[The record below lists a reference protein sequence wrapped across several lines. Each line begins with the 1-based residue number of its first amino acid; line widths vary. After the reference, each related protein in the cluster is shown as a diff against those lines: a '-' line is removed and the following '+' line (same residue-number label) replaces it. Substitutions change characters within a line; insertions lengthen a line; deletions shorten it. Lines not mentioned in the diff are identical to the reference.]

1 MSVLGAEFGTGQ
13 VFWSMLYFFAF
24 VIWIWLALSV
34 FGDIFRS
41 DDLSGWGKA
50 WWTLLVVVVPYFGVL
65 VYLIARGGKMHEH
78 AARAAQAHDEAAR
91 AYVKSAA
98 GSGPSAAD
106 QVTQLASLKADGVID
121 ESEFQQLKQKATAI

>member
-1 MSVLGAEFGTGQ
+1 MSALAAEFGTGQ
-13 VFWSMLYFFAF
+13 VLLSMLYFFLF
-24 VIWIWLALSV
+24 VIWIWLALTV

-78 AARAAQAHDEAAR
+78 AVRTAQARDDAR
-91 AYVKSAA
+91 RART
-98 GSGPSAAD
+98 SGARPRARRAPPIRFRNSRVSRSRASSTSPS
-106 QVTQLASLKADGVID
+106 SR
-121 ESEFQQLKQKATAI
+121 S